1 MSTLLPNHEQKDEN
15 DITAGQL
22 LCGGMFSNDGLSN
35 WLSSVA
41 LTHGMM
47 DQEALKT
54 ELLKV
59 QVASIQDAAGI
70 LRASNAD
77 MALYTR
83 AKKHLH
89 TLLQEKTAYDFL

>member
-59 QVASIQDAAGI
+59 QVASIQDAAGTFPISLHKNCLIYLIDI
-70 LRASNAD
+70 L
-77 MALYTR
+77 
-83 AKKHLH
+83 
-89 TLLQEKTAYDFL
+89 LLSFYFT